1 VSKGWTVQS
10 LIEGRMML
18 HAHCHNSRCNH
29 SQRLDLMK
37 LRDKLGPDAP
47 AMADDLIPKLRCA
60 KCGGKEVG
68 LIYAPDPHQNTGMG
82 VSSYRKAKGG

>member
-10 LIEGRMML
+10 LIDGKMML
-18 HAHCHNSRCNH
+18 HAYCHAPRCRH
-29 SQRLDLMK
+29 SQKLDLAK

-47 AMADDLIPKLRCA
+47 AMAADLIPRLRCA

-82 VSSYRKAKGG
+82 VSSYRRAKGG